1 MGHRSDYSLDWR
13 VLILQIEVEYGCAF
27 CCYHVRMAWDIG
39 WSLVGNLISTTL
51 LRQSRTHG
59 LKFAMTHVPVSH
71 AKRRQRSPS
80 GLHCQRVCHLRS
92 ERKEGHICLKVNRVH
107 PWTQRRQ
114 YNPESIGYCAAGQR
128 A

>member
-51 LRQSRTHG
+51 LRQSRTHE
-59 LKFAMTHVPVSH
+59 LKFAMTHVPISH
-71 AKRRQRSPS
+71 ANEATEVTVRAAPS
-80 GLHCQRVCHLRS
+80 DDTLHL
-92 ERKEGHICLKVNRVH
+92 
-107 PWTQRRQ
+107 
-114 YNPESIGYCAAGQR
+114 
-128 A
+128 